1 MLHVSFSKLKYAR
14 FFLNNI
20 MSESMGNNA
29 INPFEVALKQL
40 EEAAKLVGID
50 RGTHDVLAQPKRVL
64 TVSLPTRMDSGEI
77 RVFTGFRSQHNDA
90 RGPFKGGI
98 RYHPQVSL
106 DEVKALSMWMTW
118 KCAIADIPYGGG
130 KGGIICNPKQMSIVE
145 LERMTRRY
153 AYAIADIIGPRTD
166 IPAPDVYTGGK
177 EMSWI
182 MDTYSAL
189 KGNFVQPEVITGKPI
204 AIGGSLGRNEATG
217 RGLAYTVREAAK
229 KMEIDMKQATFV
241 VQGFGN
247 AGQFS
252 SKLVEEQGA
261 KMIAASDSQGAI
273 INTNGISVDELMK
286 FKRETGSIV
295 GFEDAK
301 SITNDAL
308 LETEC
313 TILIPAA
320 LENQITKNNADKI
333 KTQIIAEA
341 ANGPTTPEADEILF
355 KKDIL
360 VIPDVLANGG
370 GVTVSYFEWL
380 QNLRRDYWT
389 EEEVN
394 KRLDINITKSFYD
407 VYDTHTKYKIDMRKA
422 ATLLAVKRV
431 VEAINIRGLWP

>member
-1 MLHVSFSKLKYAR
+1 MTSSN
-14 FFLNNI
+14 LN
-20 MSESMGNNA
+20 EK
-29 INPFEVALKQL
+29 INPFEVALTQL
-40 EEAAKLVGID
+40 EEASNILNLDKGMLQI
-50 RGTHDVLAQPKRVL
+50 LSNPKRIL
-64 TVSLPTRMDSGEI
+64 TVSIPTKMDDGSI
-77 RVFTGFRSQHNDA
+77 KVFTGFRSQHNDA
-90 RGPFKGGI
+90 RGPCKGGI
-98 RYHPQVSL
+98 RYHPDVTVE
-106 DEVKALSMWMTW
+106 EVKALSMWMTW
-118 KCAIADIPYGGG
+118 KCAIANIPYGGG
-130 KGGIICNPKQMSIVE
+130 KGGIICNPKQMSENE
-145 LERMTRRY
+145 LERMTRRF
-153 AYAIADIIGPRTD
+153 AYLISDIIGPYKD

-177 EMSWI
+177 EMAWI
-182 MDTYSAL
+182 MDTYSTL
-189 KGNFVQPEVITGKPI
+189 KGNYVQPEVITGKPI

-229 KMEIDMKQATFV
+229 KINIDMKQATIV

-247 AGQFS
+247 AGQFA

-273 INTNGISVDELMK
+273 INKDGIDADALMK
-286 FKRETGSIV
+286 YKKETGTV
-295 GFEDAK
+295 AGFENAK
-301 SITNDAL
+301 SISNEEL

-333 KTQIIAEA
+333 KTKIIAEA

-380 QNLRRDYWT
+380 QNLRREYWT

-394 KRLDINITKSFYD
+394 NRLDINITKSFFD
-407 VYDTHTKYKIDMRKA
+407 VYDTHEKYNVDMRKA
-422 ATLLAVKRV
+422 ATLLAINRV
-431 VEAINIRGLWP
+431 VDAINIRGLWP

>member
-1 MLHVSFSKLKYAR
+1 MSSPN
-14 FFLNNI
+14 LN
-20 MSESMGNNA
+20 EK

-40 EEAAKLVGID
+40 EEASKILNLEKGMLEI
-50 RGTHDVLAQPKRVL
+50 LSNPKRIL
-64 TVSLPTRMDSGEI
+64 TVSIPTRMDDDTI
-77 RVFTGFRSQHNDA
+77 KVFTGFRSQHNDA
-90 RGPFKGGI
+90 RGPHKGGI
-98 RYHPQVSL
+98 RYHPDVTL

-118 KCAIADIPYGGG
+118 KCAIANIPYGGG
-130 KGGIICNPKQMSIVE
+130 KGGIICNPKQMSENE
-145 LERMTRRY
+145 LERMTRRF
-153 AYAIADIIGPRTD
+153 AYLIADIIGPYKD

-177 EMSWI
+177 EMAWI

-189 KGNFVQPEVITGKPI
+189 KGNYVQPEVITGKPL
-204 AIGGSLGRNEATG
+204 AIGGSLGRTEATG

-229 KMEIDMKQATFV
+229 KRNMDMKQATFV

-286 FKRETGSIV
+286 FKIETGSIV
-295 GFEDAK
+295 GFGDAK
-301 SITNDAL
+301 SITNDEL

-320 LENQITKNNADKI
+320 LENQITKNNVDKI

-341 ANGPTTPEADEILF
+341 ANGPTTPEADDILY
-355 KKDIL
+355 KKNIL

-380 QNLRRDYWT
+380 QNLRREYWT

-394 KRLDINITKSFYD
+394 NRLDMNITKSFFD
-407 VYDTHTKYKIDMRKA
+407 VYDTHEKYKVDMRKA
-422 ATLLAVKRV
+422 ATLLAVQRV

>member
-1 MLHVSFSKLKYAR
+1 MSSSN
-14 FFLNNI
+14 LN
-20 MSESMGNNA
+20 EK

-40 EEAAKLVGID
+40 EEASKILNLEKGMLEI
-50 RGTHDVLAQPKRVL
+50 LSNPKRIL
-64 TVSLPTRMDSGEI
+64 TVSIPTRMDDGSI
-77 RVFTGFRSQHNDA
+77 KVFTGYRSQHNDA
-90 RGPFKGGI
+90 RGPHKGGI
-98 RYHPQVSL
+98 RYHPDVTL

-118 KCAIADIPYGGG
+118 KCAIANIPYGGG
-130 KGGIICNPKQMSIVE
+130 KGGIICNPKQMSENE
-145 LERMTRRY
+145 LERMTRRF
-153 AYAIADIIGPRTD
+153 AYLIADIIGPYRD

-177 EMSWI
+177 EMAWI

-189 KGNFVQPEVITGKPI
+189 KGNYVQPEVITGKPI

-261 KMIAASDSQGAI
+261 KMIAASDSQGSI
-273 INTNGISVDELMK
+273 IKTDGISVDALMK

-301 SITNDAL
+301 SITNDEL

-407 VYDTHTKYKIDMRKA
+407 VYDIHTKYKVDMRKA

>member
-1 MLHVSFSKLKYAR
+1 
-14 FFLNNI
+14 LN
-20 MSESMGNNA
+20 EK
-29 INPFEVALKQL
+29 INPFEVALTQL
-40 EEAAKLVGID
+40 EEASNILNLDKGMLQI
-50 RGTHDVLAQPKRVL
+50 LSNPKRIL
-64 TVSLPTRMDSGEI
+64 TVSIPTKMDDGSI

-90 RGPFKGGI
+90 RGPCKGGI
-98 RYHPQVSL
+98 RYHPDVTIE
-106 DEVKALSMWMTW
+106 EVKALSMWMTW
-118 KCAIADIPYGGG
+118 KCAIANIPYGGG
-130 KGGIICNPKQMSIVE
+130 KGGIICNPKQMSENE
-145 LERMTRRY
+145 LERMTRRF
-153 AYAIADIIGPRTD
+153 AYLISDIIGPYKD

-177 EMSWI
+177 EMAWI
-182 MDTYSAL
+182 MDTYSTL
-189 KGNFVQPEVITGKPI
+189 KGNYVQPEVITGKPI

-229 KMEIDMKQATFV
+229 KINIDMKKATIV

-247 AGQFS
+247 AGQFA
-252 SKLVEEQGA
+252 SKLVGEQGA

-273 INTNGISVDELMK
+273 INKDGIDSDALMK
-286 FKRETGSIV
+286 FKKETGTV
-295 GFEDAK
+295 AGFENAK
-301 SITNDAL
+301 SISNEEL

-333 KTQIIAEA
+333 KTKIIAEA

-380 QNLRRDYWT
+380 QNLRREYWT

-394 KRLDINITKSFYD
+394 NRLDINITKSFFD
-407 VYDTHTKYKIDMRKA
+407 VYDTHDKYNVDMRKA
-422 ATLLAVKRV
+422 ATLLAINRV
-431 VEAINIRGLWP
+431 VDAINIRGLWP

>member
-1 MLHVSFSKLKYAR
+1 MSSSN
-14 FFLNNI
+14 LN
-20 MSESMGNNA
+20 EK

-40 EEAAKLVGID
+40 EEASKILNLEKGMLEI
-50 RGTHDVLAQPKRVL
+50 LANPKRIL
-64 TVSLPTRMDSGEI
+64 TVSIPTRMDDGSI
-77 RVFTGFRSQHNDA
+77 KVFTGYRSQHNDA
-90 RGPFKGGI
+90 RGPHKGGI
-98 RYHPQVSL
+98 RYHPDVTL

-118 KCAIADIPYGGG
+118 KCAIANIPYGGG
-130 KGGIICNPKQMSIVE
+130 KGGIICNPKQMSENE
-145 LERMTRRY
+145 LERMTRRF
-153 AYAIADIIGPRTD
+153 AYLIADIIGPYKD

-177 EMSWI
+177 EMAWI

-189 KGNFVQPEVITGKPI
+189 KGNYVQPEVITGKPL
-204 AIGGSLGRNEATG
+204 AIGGSLGRTEATG

-229 KMEIDMKQATFV
+229 KRNMDMKQATFV

-286 FKRETGSIV
+286 FKIETGSIV
-295 GFEDAK
+295 GFGDAK
-301 SITNDAL
+301 SITNDEL

-320 LENQITKNNADKI
+320 LENQITKNNVDKI

-341 ANGPTTPEADEILF
+341 ANGPTTPEADDILY
-355 KKDIL
+355 KKNIL

-380 QNLRRDYWT
+380 QNLRREYWT

-394 KRLDINITKSFYD
+394 NRLDMNITKSFFD
-407 VYDTHTKYKIDMRKA
+407 VYDTHEKYKVDMRKA
-422 ATLLAVKRV
+422 ATLLAVQRV

>member
-1 MLHVSFSKLKYAR
+1 MSSSN
-14 FFLNNI
+14 LN
-20 MSESMGNNA
+20 EK

-40 EEAAKLVGID
+40 EEASKILNLKEGMLEI
-50 RGTHDVLAQPKRVL
+50 LSNPKRIL
-64 TVSLPTRMDSGEI
+64 TVSIPTRMDDGSI
-77 RVFTGFRSQHNDA
+77 KVFTGFRSQHNDA
-90 RGPFKGGI
+90 RGPHKGGI
-98 RYHPQVSL
+98 RYHPDVTL

-118 KCAIADIPYGGG
+118 KCAIANIPYGGG
-130 KGGIICNPKQMSIVE
+130 KGGIICNPKQMSENE
-145 LERMTRRY
+145 LERMTRRF
-153 AYAIADIIGPRTD
+153 AYLIADIIGPYRD

-177 EMSWI
+177 EMAWI

-189 KGNFVQPEVITGKPI
+189 KGNYVQPEVITGKAI
-204 AIGGSLGRNEATG
+204 AIGGSLGRTEATG
-217 RGLAYTVREAAK
+217 RGLAFTVREAAK
-229 KMEIDMKQATFV
+229 KRGIDMKQATFV

-261 KMIAASDSQGAI
+261 KMIAASDSEGAI
-273 INTNGISVDELMK
+273 INTNGISADSLMK
-286 FKRETGSIV
+286 FKSETGSVV
-295 GFEDAK
+295 GFGNAK
-301 SITNDAL
+301 SISNDEL

-341 ANGPTTPEADEILF
+341 ANGPTTPEADEILY
-355 KKDIL
+355 KNNIL

-380 QNLRRDYWT
+380 QNLRREYWT

-394 KRLDINITKSFYD
+394 NRLDRNITKSFFD
-407 VYDTHTKYKIDMRKA
+407 VYDAHEKYKVHMRKA
-422 ATLLAVKRV
+422 ATVLAVERV

>member
-1 MLHVSFSKLKYAR
+1 MSSSN
-14 FFLNNI
+14 LN
-20 MSESMGNNA
+20 EK

-40 EEAAKLVGID
+40 EEASKILNLEKGMLEI
-50 RGTHDVLAQPKRVL
+50 LSNPKRIL
-64 TVSLPTRMDSGEI
+64 TVSIPTRMDDGSI
-77 RVFTGFRSQHNDA
+77 KVFTGYRSQHNDA
-90 RGPFKGGI
+90 RGPHKGGI
-98 RYHPQVSL
+98 RYHPDVTL

-118 KCAIADIPYGGG
+118 KCAIANIPYGGG
-130 KGGIICNPKQMSIVE
+130 KGGIICNPKQMSENE
-145 LERMTRRY
+145 LERMTRRF
-153 AYAIADIIGPRTD
+153 AYLIADIIGPYRD

-177 EMSWI
+177 EMAWI

-189 KGNFVQPEVITGKPI
+189 KGNYVQPEVITGKAI
-204 AIGGSLGRNEATG
+204 AIGGSLGRTEATG
-217 RGLAYTVREAAK
+217 RGLAFTVREAAK
-229 KMEIDMKQATFV
+229 KRDIDMKQATFV

-261 KMIAASDSQGAI
+261 KMIAASDSEGAI
-273 INTNGISVDELMK
+273 INTNGISADALMK
-286 FKRETGSIV
+286 FKSETGSVV
-295 GFEDAK
+295 GFGNAK
-301 SITNDAL
+301 SISNDEL

-341 ANGPTTPEADEILF
+341 ANGPTTPEADDILY
-355 KKDIL
+355 KNNIL

-380 QNLRRDYWT
+380 QNLRREYWT

-394 KRLDINITKSFYD
+394 NRLDRNITKSFFD
-407 VYDTHTKYKIDMRKA
+407 VYDAHEKYKVHMRKA
-422 ATLLAVKRV
+422 ATLLAVERV